1 MASFP
6 SLLALTPSS
15 FTYVGIGTCPHK
27 TVLAELDDVW
37 DQLVPVFVRERLRID
52 TVRCIHFDP
61 QFDYR
66 LDFLK
71 EYFATRHSGLTY
83 SAPSEAGPFHAWTSR
98 SFEVLVASQP
108 FEHPM
113 DDTFL
118 EEMSEQVLDVG
129 GKMVVQDFSSGM
141 SDQYLSDAF
150 QTAFQKTSRPDSFRK
165 NILFDITYGEASCS
179 TDMSTTRPVYDRN
192 GNFINFAQFKPQ
204 EMLAIWGYDKALDK
218 LTKKLFLKKFTTV
231 LDEHHGNYRRRF
243 LGSTLL
249 YKKNEYNDASAP
261 EVVMEVLQKE
271 LHKVFEILMMMGVV
285 TEEKK
290 TEMDLLFTNYKK
302 LDMYH
307 WNNCVRKLIL

>member
-27 TVLAELDDVW
+27 TVPAELDDFW
-37 DQLVPVFVRERLRID
+37 DQLVPVFVRDRLRTD
-52 TVRCIHFDP
+52 FVRCIHFDP
-61 QFDYR
+61 AFNHR

-71 EYFATRHSGLTY
+71 EYFATRHPSLTY
-83 SAPSEAGPFHAWTSR
+83 TPSSDDRPFHAWTSR

-108 FEHPM
+108 FDHPT
-113 DDTFL
+113 DDAFL
-118 EEMSEQVLDVG
+118 EEMSEKVLDVG

-150 QTAFQKTSRPDSFRK
+150 QTAFQKTSRPDLFRK

-179 TDMSTTRPVYDRN
+179 TDMSTTRPVYDRD

-218 LTKKLFLKKFTTV
+218 LTKKLFLKKFRTV

-249 YKKNEYNDASAP
+249 YKKAEYDDTSESA
-261 EVVMEVLQKE
+261 VVMEVLQKE
-271 LHKVFEILMMMGVV
+271 LHTVFEILMMMGVV

-290 TEMDLLFTNYKK
+290 SEMNMLFANYKTI
-302 LDMYH
+302 DMYH
-307 WNNCVRKLIL
+307 WNNCVRKLI

>member
-27 TVLAELDDVW
+27 TVLAELDDFW
-37 DQLVPVFVRERLRID
+37 DQLVPVFVRERLRTD
-52 TVRCIHFDP
+52 FVRCIHFDP
-61 QFDYR
+61 AFDHR

-71 EYFATRHSGLTY
+71 EYFASRHPLLTY
-83 SAPSEAGPFHAWTSR
+83 TPSSDDRPFHAWTSR

-113 DDTFL
+113 DDAFL
-118 EEMSEQVLDVG
+118 EEMSEKVLDVG

-179 TDMSTTRPVYDRN
+179 TDMSTTRPVYDRD

-231 LDEHHGNYRRRF
+231 LDEHHGNYRRRY

-249 YKKNEYNDASAP
+249 YKKVEYDNTSAP

-271 LHKVFEILMMMGVV
+271 LHKVFEILTMMGIV
-285 TEEKK
+285 TKEKK
-290 TEMDLLFTNYKK
+290 TEMDMLFANYKR